1 MKRLSEHSRE
11 ELANLTDDQ
20 YDMLVDLEC
29 MHEGAPLSIEKPRY
43 KEVPTVPEPDV
54 EVYEVCGFVLTDKAE
69 ADKLVEAINK
79 LQSCVEI
86 DYNYRVSSDYRYI
99 SEKKVKPDKE
109 IRTREVYTKDAYK
122 AIQSTL
128 ENINTIK
135 EYNDELREDYEERC
149 EQRNNVIHDISE
161 AIRTAVDELEE
172 LRAATEVYKKYLDL
186 SNGNEEVAQNFFKT
200 GRYAELLPEIIE
212 NLKAKEE
219 Q

>member
-11 ELANLTDDQ
+11 ELANLTDEQ

-43 KEVPTVPEPDV
+43 KELPTVPGPNL
-54 EVYEVCGFVLTDKAE
+54 EVYEVCGFVLTDKSE
-69 ADKLVEAINK
+69 ADKLVEAIK
-79 LQSCVEI
+79 ELQSCVEL
-86 DYNYRVSSDYRYI
+86 DYNYRISSDYRYI
-99 SEKKVKPDKE
+99 SDKNVKPSMD
-109 IRTREVYTKDAYK
+109 IRTRGVYTKEAYTEIK
-122 AIQSTL
+122 STL
-128 ENINTIK
+128 ENIKAIK

-149 EQRNNVIHDISE
+149 EQRNNVIHDICE

-212 NLKAKEE
+212 NLKSKEE
-219 Q
+219 

>member
-11 ELANLTDDQ
+11 ELANLTDEQ

-69 ADKLVEAINK
+69 ADKLVETINA
-79 LQSCVEI
+79 LQSCVEL

-99 SEKKVKPDKE
+99 SEKKVKPAKE
-109 IRTREVYTKDAYK
+109 IRTRDVYTRDAYQ
-122 AIQSTL
+122 ASQSTL
-128 ENINTIK
+128 ENIKTIK
-135 EYNDELREDYEERC
+135 EYHDELREDYEERC

-212 NLKAKEE
+212 NLKSKEE
-219 Q
+219 

>member
-11 ELANLTDDQ
+11 ELSNLTDEQ

-54 EVYEVCGFVLTDKAE
+54 EVYEVCEFVLTDKAE
-69 ADKLVEAINK
+69 ADKLVKTINA
-79 LQSCVEI
+79 LQSCVEL

-99 SEKKVKPDKE
+99 SEKKVKPAKE
-109 IRTREVYTKDAYK
+109 IRTREVYTRDAYH

-128 ENINTIK
+128 ENIKTIK

-212 NLKAKEE
+212 NLKSKEE
-219 Q
+219 

>member
-11 ELANLTDDQ
+11 ELANLTDEQ

-43 KEVPTVPEPDV
+43 KEVPTVPGPNV
-54 EVYEVCGFVLTDKAE
+54 EVYEVCGFILTDKAE
-69 ADKLVEAINK
+69 ADKLVETING
-79 LQSCVEI
+79 LQSYVEL
-86 DYNYRVSSDYRYI
+86 DYSYRVSSDYRYI
-99 SEKKVKPDKE
+99 SEKKIKPAKE
-109 IRTREVYTKDAYK
+109 IRTRDVYTKDAYTE
-122 AIQSTL
+122 IQSTL
-128 ENINTIK
+128 EDIKTIK

-149 EQRNNVIHDISE
+149 EKRYNVIHDISE
-161 AIRTAVDELEE
+161 AIRTAIDELEE

-212 NLKAKEE
+212 NLKSKEE
-219 Q
+219 

>member
-11 ELANLTDDQ
+11 ELANLTDEQ

-43 KEVPTVPEPDV
+43 KEVPTVPEPNV

-69 ADKLVEAINK
+69 ADKLFEAINA
-79 LQSCVEI
+79 LQSCVDL

-99 SEKKVKPDKE
+99 SEKKVKPSKE
-109 IRTREVYTKDAYK
+109 IRTREVYTRDAYQ

-128 ENINTIK
+128 ENIKTIK

-212 NLKAKEE
+212 NLKSKEE
-219 Q
+219 

>member
-11 ELANLTDDQ
+11 ELANLTDEQ

-69 ADKLVEAINK
+69 ADKLVEVINT

-86 DYNYRVSSDYRYI
+86 DYNYRISSDYRYI
-99 SEKKVKPDKE
+99 SEKKVKPAKE
-109 IRTREVYTKDAYK
+109 IRTREVYTRDEYN

-128 ENINTIK
+128 ENIKTIK

-186 SNGNEEVAQNFFKT
+186 SNGNEEVAQNFFKM
-200 GRYAELLPEIIE
+200 GRYAKLLPEIIE
-212 NLKAKEE
+212 NLKSKEE
-219 Q
+219 